1 MHLMK
6 KLLLLATLLG
16 TAASAF
22 AQGNVSFRNNASTSF
37 YIYTNDA
44 ARSLGGVAITNR
56 LMSGTSG
63 YRIGLYAAPG
73 TGNTTNSLALV
84 GLATNNAAL
93 PGRFL
98 GPSPYVLTG
107 YAPGNPITFQIRAW
121 SFAGGMSYEEAL
133 LNLISGSVNPAE
145 IALGASELGTVTPSD
160 AASPVAL
167 LFGAAPLVQG
177 FEIIPAPE
185 PSSIALGLLGLGA
198 IALFRRKK

>member
-1 MHLMK
+1 MK

-16 TAASAF
+16 TAASAL

-37 YIYTNDA
+37 YIYTNTFNG
-44 ARSLGGVAITNR
+44 SLTGQDPNTR
-56 LMSGTSG
+56 LMSGTSA

-73 TGNTTNSLALV
+73 TGAASNSLTLV

-93 PGRFL
+93 AGRFL

-107 YAPGNPITFQIRAW
+107 YAPGSPITFQIRAW
-121 SFAGGMSYEEAL
+121 SFAGGLSYEEAL
-133 LNLISGSVNPAE
+133 TSAANPLD
-145 IALGASELGTVTPSD
+145 IALGASALGTVTPSD

-167 LFGAAPLVQG
+167 LFGTSAPLVQG
-177 FEIIPAPE
+177 FEVKPVPE

>member
-1 MHLMK
+1 M
-6 KLLLLATLLG
+6 
-16 TAASAF
+16 ASAL

-37 YIYTNDA
+37 YIWTNNYPGTG
-44 ARSLGGVAITNR
+44 LG
-56 LMSGTSG
+56 LMSGTSA

-73 TGNTTNSLALV
+73 TGASAQSLTLI

-98 GPSPYVLTG
+98 GPSPYVLPNG
-107 YAPGNPITFQIRAW
+107 YSAGTPITFQIRAW

-133 LNLISGSVNPAE
+133 VGGVVNPLD
-145 IALGASELGTVTPSD
+145 IALGQSALGTVTPSD

-167 LFGAAPLVQG
+167 LFGTTPGLLQQG
-177 FEIIPAPE
+177 FVIGAPE

-198 IALFRRKK
+198 MALFRRKK